1 MSSKCGKLNYMVPDY
16 LCVPGSDQAVTAS
29 EYAALKGL
37 DEEDVLAAIRRRI
50 IRSTS
55 FRGKLW
61 VEAPPFCEERLPQLR
76 GAFR

>member
-1 MSSKCGKLNYMVPDY
+1 MVPEN
-16 LCVPGSDQAVTAS
+16 LGVPGLDQAVTAS

-37 DEEDVLAAIRRRI
+37 DEEDVLAAIRRDI

-61 VEAPPFCEERLPQLR
+61 VEAPTFCEERLPQLR

>member
-1 MSSKCGKLNYMVPDY
+1 VISKSGKLNYMVPDY
-16 LCVPGSDQAVTAS
+16 LCVPGLDQAVTAS

-37 DEEDVLAAIRRRI
+37 DEEDVLATSRRDI

-61 VEAPPFCEERLPQLR
+61 VEAPPFCEERLSQLR